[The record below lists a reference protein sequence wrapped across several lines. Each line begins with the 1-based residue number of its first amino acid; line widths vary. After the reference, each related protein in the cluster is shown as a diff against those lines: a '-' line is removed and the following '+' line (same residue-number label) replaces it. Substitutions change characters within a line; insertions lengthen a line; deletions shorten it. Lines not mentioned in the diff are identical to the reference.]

1 MSAAMAA
8 LFNAHLQ
15 AEAGLVESSD
25 RLVGNERIGTVDECQ
40 MVAQVLSGFGEVH
53 WRAAPDH

>member
-1 MSAAMAA
+1 MAA